1 MMSCPRCLEHR
12 LRAPDGEHD
21 ARACKHC
28 KGAWLP
34 VAAARRVVEGP
45 FGPLAAFP
53 VVRVGNGALRCPECG
68 EELVRRRVVGVE
80 IDGCEAHGVWFD
92 HSEVERIRAAAQQ
105 PRGAEL
111 AVGAAV
117 VMATAATVLFA
128 PSQTSAG
135 RRDPS
140 SDVDVAGV
148 IDVTVTSI
156 DVAATGVDVAATA
169 VAGADVAVASADVAA
184 SGLEVAASAGEGV
197 VGALE
202 VVDVGE
208 AAGASVEVVSG
219 AFDVL
224 AGLFEGLFS
233 GL

>member
-12 LRAPDGEHD
+12 LRAPDGEYD

-53 VVRVGNGALRCPECG
+53 VVGVGNGALRCPECG

-111 AVGAAV
+111 AVGAV

-135 RRDPS
+135 RREQY
-140 SDVDVAGV
+140 SDVDVGGV
-148 IDVTVTSI
+148 LDVTVTSI
-156 DVAATGVDVAATA
+156 DVAAAGADVATTA
-169 VAGADVAVASADVAA
+169 VTGADVAVASADVAA
-184 SGLEVAASAGEGV
+184 SGLEVAASAGDGV

-202 VVDVGE
+202 VVDVGA